1 MVATNVSQEKYT
13 LILREYNTWELTA
26 DYYVG
31 FLRAFETFSQ
41 LFE

>member
-1 MVATNVSQEKYT
+1 MT
-13 LILREYNTWELTA
+13 IREIEEWDIIA

-41 LFE
+41 LF